1 MRNTLRDT
9 NPAAKLIVAL
19 LVLLW
24 IGALVVVFGE
34 GTAVS
39 WLANSLG
46 GLIPFR

>member
-19 LVLLW
+19 LVLFW

-34 GTAVS
+34 GAAV
-39 WLANSLG
+39 WLANRLG
-46 GLIPFR
+46 GLIPFG